1 MGASSS
7 VVRRLER
14 VQRSGV
20 RGVCGPAGV
29 LLNEVEASAWFASL
43 VEEVLGS
50 SSPADSRAV
59 ALCQLLDLFGVG
71 YMVTGRL
78 S

>member
-1 MGASSS
+1 MRVS
-7 VVRRLER
+7 VMVRRLER

-29 LLNEVEASAWFASL
+29 LLNEVEASAYFASIL
-43 VEEVLGS
+43 EEVLGS
-50 SSPADSRAV
+50 SSPADSRAT
-59 ALCQLLDLFGVG
+59 ALCQLLDMFGVG
-71 YMVTGRL
+71 YLVTERQ

>member
-1 MGASSS
+1 MSKR
-7 VVRRLER
+7 VLIRRLER

-29 LLNEVEASAWFASL
+29 LLSEVEASDWFASV

-50 SSPADSRAV
+50 SVPADDRAQ
-59 ALCQLLDLFGVG
+59 ALCQLLDMFGVG

>member
-1 MGASSS
+1 MSGA

-29 LLNEVEASAWFASL
+29 LLNEIEASAWFASL
-43 VEEVLGS
+43 VERVLS
-50 SSPADSRAV
+50 SSSSVDDRAV
-59 ALCQLLDLFGVG
+59 AVCQLLDSFGVG
-71 YMVTGRL
+71 YMVTERQ